1 MVSSTPRPAGIS
13 RRKLLA
19 DGVVT
24 VPISSR
30 STALAPKRRN
40 NPGCWAGSFTPL
52 AWVVPLTLTR
62 TKIRRAALAALVMAS
77 VLGGAAAC
85 VPSAAPDVANPDP
98 AASPPDESRRLL
110 GQLTVAS
117 AGSTRKYSR
126 DRFPHWRKEGRNC
139 DVRDTVLQRDGT
151 DVKLDG
157 CNVVGGRW
165 RSRYDNRILSDPR
178 EVDIDHMVPLA
189 NAWRSG
195 ADEWD
200 DAKRGDFA
208 NDLTRPQL
216 LAVSAS
222 ANRSKGDQDPAQWKP
237 PNRDYWCEYAE
248 DWIMVK
254 HFWRLSVTTAEK
266 ATLTDMLETC
276 P

>member
-1 MVSSTPRPAGIS
+1 M
-13 RRKLLA
+13 
-19 DGVVT
+19 
-24 VPISSR
+24 
-30 STALAPKRRN
+30 ALATKRRN
-40 NPGCWAGSFTPL
+40 SPGCQANPFTPL
-52 AWVVPLTLTR
+52 AWVVPLTRTR
-62 TKIRRAALAALVMAS
+62 TKIRRTVLAALVMAS
-77 VLGGAAAC
+77 AVGGATAC
-85 VPSAAPDVANPDP
+85 APSAGPGVVNPDP
-98 AASPPDESRRLL
+98 AASSADESLRLL

-117 AGSTRKYSR
+117 AGSMRNYSR

-151 DVKLDG
+151 NVKLDG

-165 RSRYDNRILSDPR
+165 QSVYDNRTLSDPR

-200 DAKRGDFA
+200 DAKRADFA

-216 LAVSAS
+216 FAVSAS

-237 PNRDYWCEYAE
+237 PNRDYWCEYAQ
-248 DWIMVK
+248 DWITVK

-266 ATLTDMLETC
+266 VTLTDMLERC